1 MTKGLSSRLCSWC
14 QGGILGGAGIL
25 HVEPERTELSSIH
38 NNQKSITFPHEGNA
52 HLEMGEKSVSFM
64 IATKIYPNIRN
75 KPSKICDL
83 HAENYKKLVK
93 EIRKDQN
100 H

>member
-52 HLEMGEKSVSFM
+52 HLEMGKKSVSFM
-64 IATKIYPNIRN
+64 IAKKYTQTLGINPAKYVIYMLKTTK
-75 KPSKICDL
+75 SW
-83 HAENYKKLVK
+83 
-93 EIRKDQN
+93 
-100 H
+100 